1 MTIFLSLYI
10 FCVVDYESSDENESK
25 TKMKK
30 IMIARSHVF
39 FAKATVQDV
48 VSYNSIVSCAD
59 WAYAAHLLDVAQ
71 VEFG

>member
-1 MTIFLSLYI
+1 M
-10 FCVVDYESSDENESK
+10 V
-25 TKMKK
+25 
-30 IMIARSHVF
+30 